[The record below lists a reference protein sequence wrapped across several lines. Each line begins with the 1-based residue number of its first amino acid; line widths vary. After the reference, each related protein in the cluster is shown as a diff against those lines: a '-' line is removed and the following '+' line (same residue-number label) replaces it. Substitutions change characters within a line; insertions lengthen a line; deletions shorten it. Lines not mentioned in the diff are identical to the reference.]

1 MFSLLIFAIVVVF
14 LVIKLNEILGMRV
27 GFHIQKDNL
36 GNPYEAEEQEGTARV
51 SEVNTALTNILDS
64 CPKFDAD
71 DFLKKAQQAFEI
83 VFGAYAAG
91 DLSTLKQLLAPRIF
105 QAFSMAI
112 ADRKA
117 RKETLEGILVRFVHT
132 EILSSEVGENDFF
145 ITVRFV
151 TEQSNVLKDGNGQII
166 EGNADFVETRT
177 DIWRFSRKK
186 ESDNPCWFLY
196 EIKSE
201 ESK

>member
-1 MFSLLIFAIVVVF
+1 MLSLLILVIVVIF
-14 LVIKLNEILGMRV
+14 LITKLNEILGMRV
-27 GFHIQKDNL
+27 GFHLRKEDVYKSFN
-36 GNPYEAEEQEGTARV
+36 EDVAERAKV
-51 SEVNTALTNILDS
+51 SEVNTALAGVLNS
-64 CPKFDAD
+64 CPQFDSD
-71 DFLKKAQQAFEI
+71 DFLNKAQKAFEI
-83 VFGAYAAG
+83 IFTAYASG
-91 DLSTLKQLLAPRIF
+91 DLHTLKSLLAPRIF

-117 RKETLEGILVRFVHT
+117 RNETLDGTLVRFVHV
-132 EILSSEVGENDFF
+132 EIVSSDARDNDLF

-151 TEQSNVLKDGNGQII
+151 TEQSNVLKNGEGQTI

-177 DIWRFSRKK
+177 DVWMFSRKK

-201 ESK
+201 EGK